1 MIRVIVADDE
11 ATVRAGI
18 AAILD
23 AEPDIAVVGQA
34 HDGDSAVA
42 LVASTAP
49 DVAVLDVRMP
59 ARRPSAPGPP
69 VRGLRPE
76 GPPPARPTCVDGI
89 AAAVAIGRRHPATR
103 IVMLTTFDLDEY
115 VFAALRAGAAG
126 FLLKDAEPQR
136 VVDAVRVV
144 ATGDAILDPGVTHR
158 LIDRFATGPGPE
170 DAARLGG
177 LTPRETQVLH
187 QVARG
192 LSNAEIAAVLGIS
205 ASTVKDHVAVVLGKL
220 GVRDRVQATIAAY
233 EGGLIRPGVREQ
245 QALES
250 SGRNGSPPSKGRL
263 LG

>member
-11 ATVRAGI
+11 AMVRAGI

-34 HDGDSAVA
+34 PDGDSAVA

-59 ARRPSAPGPP
+59 GRRPPAPDLAARRPRPDGAD
-69 VRGLRPE
+69 GL
-76 GPPPARPTCVDGI
+76 
-89 AAAVAIGRRHPATR
+89 AAAAAIGSGHPATR
-103 IVMLTTFDLDEY
+103 TIMLTTFGLDEY

-126 FLLKDAEPQR
+126 FLLKDAAPER
-136 VVDAVRVV
+136 IVDAVRVV
-144 ATGDAILDPGVTHR
+144 AAGDAMLDPGITHR

-170 DAARLGG
+170 DAARLGL

-192 LSNAEIAAVLGIS
+192 LSNGEIAAVLGIS
-205 ASTVKDHVAVVLGKL
+205 ASTVKDHVAVILGKL
-220 GVRDRVQATIAAY
+220 GVRDRVQATVAAY
-233 EGGLIRPGVREQ
+233 EGGLIRPGMR
-245 QALES
+245 AH
-250 SGRNGSPPSKGRL
+250 GTGAG
-263 LG
+263 

>member
-11 ATVRAGI
+11 AMVCAGI

-23 AEPDIAVVGQA
+23 AEPDITVVGQA

-59 ARRPSAPGPP
+59 GRLPPAPQPATRRPRPAGAPAPQPPTRGP
-69 VRGLRPE
+69 RPA
-76 GPPPARPTCVDGI
+76 GPPPSRPVCADGL
-89 AAAVAIGRRHPATR
+89 AAAAAIGSGHPATR
-103 IVMLTTFDLDEY
+103 IIMLTTFGLDEY

-126 FLLKDAEPQR
+126 FLLKDADPER
-136 VVDAVRVV
+136 VIDAVRVV
-144 ATGDAILDPGVTHR
+144 AAGDAMLDPGVTHR

-170 DAARLGG
+170 DAVRLAR

-192 LSNAEIAAVLGIS
+192 LSNAEAAAVLGIS
-205 ASTVKDHVAVVLGKL
+205 ASTVKDHVAVILGKL

-233 EGGLIRPGVREQ
+233 EGGLIRPGVR
-245 QALES
+245 AHRPDLA
-250 SGRNGSPPSKGRL
+250 
-263 LG
+263 